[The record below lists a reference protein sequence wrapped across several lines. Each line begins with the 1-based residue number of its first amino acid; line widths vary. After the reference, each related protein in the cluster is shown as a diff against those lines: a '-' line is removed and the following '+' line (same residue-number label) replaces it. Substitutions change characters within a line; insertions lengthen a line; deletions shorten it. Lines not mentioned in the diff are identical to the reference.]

1 MHANSNPMKAA
12 VAILV
17 SGFKEKSIS
26 RKKRRIRLPKQEIQE
41 MRVLSLALEGP
52 LEEEMVIHSSI
63 LA

>member
-26 RKKRRIRLPKQEIQE
+26 RKKRSNKT
-41 MRVLSLALEGP
+41 
-52 LEEEMVIHSSI
+52 
-63 LA
+63 